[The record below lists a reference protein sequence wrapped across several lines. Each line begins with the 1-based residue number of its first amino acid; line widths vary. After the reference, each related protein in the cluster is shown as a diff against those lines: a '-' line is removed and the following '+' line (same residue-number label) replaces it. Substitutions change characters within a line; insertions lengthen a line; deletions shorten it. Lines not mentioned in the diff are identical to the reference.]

1 MHFCA
6 SLLHISVVTELL
18 SFVSAE
24 KFQNHVK
31 LNNEKIRLVAYPE
44 LVYTFSVLEIYIKK
58 EKKIIGQFGFSGYTE
73 RKIYPSEFQK
83 WPPYPSYGN
92 ATKMFRIQGEQS

>member
-31 LNNEKIRLVAYPE
+31 LNNEKIRLVAHPE
-44 LVYTFSVLEIYIKK
+44 LVYTFSILEIYI
-58 EKKIIGQFGFSGYTE
+58 KIIGQFGFSGYTK
-73 RKIYPSEFQK
+73 RKIYASEFQK
-83 WPPYPSYGN
+83 WPTCPSYGN